1 MKRANINRFSI
12 PVSLVLFF
20 LSLAVNAQT
29 IQDIDGNTYRT
40 VSFGTQVWTVP
51 NLNVSHFRNGDT
63 ILQAMTEEEWIKAA
77 EAGEPA
83 WCYQQNNPANGNGYG
98 KLYNWYAVN
107 DPRGLAPEGW
117 HIPSNADWKTLIKN
131 LNGVD
136 MAGSSLKSTSGLWK
150 SRPGTNKIGFDGIP
164 GGCREANGK
173 FSGLGISCI
182 WWTNSAPV
190 EVQPSDKIFSFV
202 LDDNSVEVKYLKSD
216 KGAGYS
222 VRCEKD

>member
-1 MKRANINRFSI
+1 MKRVKMNKLSFAASI
-12 PVSLVLFF
+12 FLII
-20 LSLAVNAQT
+20 LSLGVNGQS
-29 IQDIDGNTYRT
+29 IRDIDGNTYRT
-40 VSFGTQVWTVP
+40 VTHGLQVWTVP

-63 ILQAMTEEEWIKAA
+63 IPEARSEAEWLKAA

-83 WCYQQNNPANGNGYG
+83 WCYQDNDPANGNRYG

-117 HIPSNADWKTLIKN
+117 HIPANADWSTLVKN

-136 MAGSSLKSTSGLWK
+136 MAGSGLKSTSTEWK
-150 SRPGTNKIGFDGIP
+150 SKRGTNKIGFEGLP
-164 GGCREANGK
+164 GGYRQADGK
-173 FSGLGISCI
+173 FTDLGRSCR
-182 WWTNSAPV
+182 WWSNSPPV
-190 EVQPSDKIFSFV
+190 EIQPSGQIYTVV
-202 LDDNSVEVKYLKSD
+202 LDDSSVALKYLKSE

>member
-1 MKRANINRFSI
+1 M
-12 PVSLVLFF
+12 
-20 LSLAVNAQT
+20 
-29 IQDIDGNTYRT
+29 
-40 VSFGTQVWTVP
+40 
-51 NLNVSHFRNGDT
+51 SHFRNGDT
-63 ILQAMTEEEWIKAA
+63 IPQATTEEEWARAA

-83 WCYQQNNPANGNGYG
+83 WCYQENNPANGNRYG

-117 HIPSNADWKTLIKN
+117 HIPVNADWSTLVKN

-136 MAGSSLKSTSGLWK
+136 MAGSGLKSTSKEWK
-150 SRPGTNKIGFDGIP
+150 SKPGTNKIGFEGLP
-164 GGCREANGK
+164 GGYRQADGK
-173 FSGLGISCI
+173 FADLGRSCR

-190 EVQPSDKIFSFV
+190 EIQPSSQIYSVV
-202 LDDNSVEVKYLKSD
+202 LDDNSVGVKYLKSD

>member
-1 MKRANINRFSI
+1 MKTANVNRLSI
-12 PVSLVLFF
+12 PATVVLIF

-29 IQDIDGNTYRT
+29 IKDIDGNTYRT
-40 VSFGTQVWTVP
+40 ITYGVQTWTVP

-63 ILQAMTEEEWIKAA
+63 ILQVMTEEEWSKAA

-83 WCYQQNNPANGNGYG
+83 WCYQENDPAHGNRYG
-98 KLYNWYAVN
+98 KLYNWYAIN

-117 HIPSNADWKTLIKN
+117 HIPANADWSTLVKN

-136 MAGSSLKSTSGLWK
+136 MAGSGLKSTSKEWK
-150 SRPGTNKIGFDGIP
+150 SRPGTNKIGFEGLP
-164 GGCREANGK
+164 GGYRQADGK
-173 FSGLGISCI
+173 FADLGRSCR
-182 WWTNSAPV
+182 WWSNSVPV
-190 EVQPSDKIFSFV
+190 EIQPSIQIYTVV
-202 LDDNSVEVKYLKSD
+202 LDDHSVEVKYLKSD